1 MGRRG
6 QGQGFRRVPQPS
18 RHCRRH
24 AYIQGLPRPA
34 AKPRWQKLAASG
46 AWPQRLLWASTGT
59 KDPGAPDVLYVEA
72 PAAPDTINTM
82 LEKTLLAFADHG
94 KVKDVMRFDGGD
106 AEAMLADFAREG
118 INDETLAATL
128 QHEGAAAFATSWS
141 DLMERIGAKC
151 ELLTKAKRA

>member
-6 QGQGFRRVPQPS
+6 QGQGFKEVPQPS
-18 RHCRRH
+18 RHGRRH
-24 AYIQGLPRPA
+24 ASIQGLPRPA
-34 AKPRWQKLAASG
+34 AKPRWQKLAVSG

-82 LEKTLLAFADHG
+82 PEKTLLAFADHG
-94 KVKDVMRFDGGD
+94 EVKDVMRFDGGD
-106 AEAMLADFAREG
+106 AEAMLADFARES
-118 INDETLAATL
+118 INDKTLAATL

-141 DLMERIGAKC
+141 DLMECIGTKS

>member
-24 AYIQGLPRPA
+24 AYTQGLPRPA

-82 LEKTLLAFADHG
+82 PEKTLLAFAEHG
-94 KVKDVMRFDGGD
+94 QARQSLGTESGD
-106 AEAMLADFAREG
+106 AEAVIANCRQQGIAVDALAAQLQREGTDAFAKSWCKLLDNISAKTRMLASADVP
-118 INDETLAATL
+118 
-128 QHEGAAAFATSWS
+128 
-141 DLMERIGAKC
+141 
-151 ELLTKAKRA
+151 